1 VVPHGFVSLQLPGT
15 TDLVIQSQWKLDE
28 NGKFI
33 SKVEGTR
40 GVYISC
46 ANADVIEWVD
56 PPQASTTTVADQR
69 RRLPARRVGDVTTRA
84 PHNDR
89 GVKREAPKVQTVS
102 RTEKVYFWRAPR
114 SGGYRPSTSV
124 PEPTV
129 APRGPAGASSV
140 RSKDK

>member
-40 GVYISC
+40 GVYVSC

-69 RRLPARRVGDVTTRA
+69 RRLPARGWVT
-84 PHNDR
+84 
-89 GVKREAPKVQTVS
+89 
-102 RTEKVYFWRAPR
+102 
-114 SGGYRPSTSV
+114 
-124 PEPTV
+124 
-129 APRGPAGASSV
+129 
-140 RSKDK
+140 